1 MGRAAGC
8 SVGDV
13 EDWWV
18 RMDAGC
24 AGRKGIGDCMRARK
38 DRNEMVVLW
47 GVNCLRL
54 RLSTAI

>member
-24 AGRKGIGDCMRARK
+24 AGRKGIGDCMRARR

-47 GVNCLRL
+47 GVKLP
-54 RLSTAI
+54 AAAAW